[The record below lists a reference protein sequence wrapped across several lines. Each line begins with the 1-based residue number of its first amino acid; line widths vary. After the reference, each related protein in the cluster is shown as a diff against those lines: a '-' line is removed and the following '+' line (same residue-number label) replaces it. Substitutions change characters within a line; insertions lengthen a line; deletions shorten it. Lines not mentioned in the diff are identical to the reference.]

1 MAKILLVED
10 ALELAESIRRELTAD
25 GHQVTLATDGKV
37 ALGEFRNCAPDL
49 IILDWML
56 PELDGLA
63 VLRQVREVSSVPVL
77 MLSARSEATDRVI
90 GLEVGADDYL
100 TKPFNN
106 RELLARIHALLRR
119 MDLIHQTI
127 QQDRQPVQSVLAY
140 GAIHLDPDTRL
151 VVLNETELDLT
162 RLEFDLLALFMGNP
176 GRVFSRAYLIET
188 VWDEAYLPGDRSVDN
203 AILRLRN
210 KLDMMGDSI
219 ETVWGV
225 GYRLRKEQ

>member
-25 GHQVTLATDGKV
+25 GHQVTLASDGKRGL
-37 ALGEFRNCAPDL
+37 AEFRNCTPDL

-106 RELLARIHALLRR
+106 RELLARVHALLRR

-127 QQDRQPVQSVLAY
+127 QQDRQPVQSILAY

-151 VVLNETELDLT
+151 VALNESELDLT

-210 KLDMMGDSI
+210 KLDMMGDAI

>member
-25 GHQVTLATDGKV
+25 GHLVTLASDGKV
-37 ALGEFRNCAPDL
+37 ALAEFRNCTPDL

-106 RELLARIHALLRR
+106 RELLARVHALLRR

-127 QQDRQPVQSVLAY
+127 QQDRQPVQSILAY

-151 VVLNETELDLT
+151 VALNESELDLT
-162 RLEFDLLALFMGNP
+162 RLEFDL
-176 GRVFSRAYLIET
+176 
-188 VWDEAYLPGDRSVDN
+188 
-203 AILRLRN
+203 
-210 KLDMMGDSI
+210 
-219 ETVWGV
+219 
-225 GYRLRKEQ
+225 

>member
-25 GHQVTLATDGKV
+25 GHLVTLASDGKV
-37 ALGEFRNCAPDL
+37 ALAEFRNCTPDL

-106 RELLARIHALLRR
+106 RELLARVHALLRR

-127 QQDRQPVQSVLAY
+127 QQDRQPVQSILAY

-151 VVLNETELDLT
+151 VALNESELDLT

-210 KLDMMGDSI
+210 KLDMMGDAI